1 MFGLSAG
8 AGIGALGSTSLPSFP
23 SATSKSTSA
32 QSSEAAVQPSTSRLN
47 SKRAPSE
54 SNSESEEEDLGFGDS
69 DYFHDNKY
77 GKKVGD
83 SNCSIVWRYVL
94 KLYVNLVLKLV
105 FMPTVQT
112 VERHLLK
119 APFSLDMNVFLVLG
133 TLFCCSFFCPLD
145 QPCKTLQTVQFALS
159 RA

>member
-1 MFGLSAG
+1 MYVIIFREEIEAAKTLLFGLSAG

-23 SATSKSTSA
+23 STTPKSTSA
-32 QSSEAAVQPSTSRLN
+32 QPSVAAVQPSTSRLN

-83 SNCSIVWRYVL
+83 SNCRIVWRYVL
-94 KLYVNLVLKLV
+94 KL
-105 FMPTVQT
+105 
-112 VERHLLK
+112 
-119 APFSLDMNVFLVLG
+119 
-133 TLFCCSFFCPLD
+133 
-145 QPCKTLQTVQFALS
+145 
-159 RA
+159 